1 MTPRMRRLTM
11 WPALLRVAIAAALA
25 AVVRA
30 TASAAVAA
38 AAATGLAA
46 AVGQQTTTD
55 GGYYYEAPT
64 AVPTAAPTAV
74 VTATITP
81 SPAATWAAT
90 LVPSPAPLPTVAEP
104 GTSGA
109 VCDGRARG
117 CQSGLRCISDA
128 TGGPCGP
135 IEEVVVGCG
144 ADEVADGTGVCAVW
158 VPKEG
163 DRCEGVE
170 CRGDSRGPPFSL
182 PNLECSQTTATPF
195 GLPNI
200 RRCLP
205 YRGVG
210 TACELTGPR
219 VCGEAQG
226 GGSPRLLCIDGTCQ
240 AGDTPS
246 VLGQPCDR
254 PCRDGT
260 ECFFVPFF
268 PQPMCHVR
276 GLGAGQ
282 ACGDFRLCDFGAGL
296 DCVDGSCAAK
306 SVPLGGVCNPQVRGQ
321 CSSDGGRDASGGT
334 RAGIVRCSFGTS
346 PGNPSTARCL
356 FTCDVAPSPGGP
368 LCTSEWDVCG
378 TRPRDQVRLIDGR
391 CVLGEV
397 RGDACTNPRS
407 FSCGGPSTPWT
418 CRPTDGDGGGS
429 GTVPSPATPGI
440 CAVTGAVGDACDAAS
455 DAQCGD
461 ELSCGPDGVCVDGG
475 VLPGGACARDADCSF
490 VAGVPAACAT
500 GRGADTST
508 CRQWR
513 GPFEACTGADAR
525 CWGGLACSED
535 ADASVCINADGGGR
549 LGSFCRTVQ
558 EDCVGLE
565 NAFCEASG
573 WRGAVCKVRVGE
585 GEVCDSLFNIWRVC
599 ADGLAC
605 MANGRP
611 QGRCV

>member
-1 MTPRMRRLTM
+1 MR
-11 WPALLRVAIAAALA
+11 WPTARACAPCGCPK
-25 AVVRA
+25 RA
-30 TASAAVAA
+30 TGAERLS
-38 AAATGLAA
+38 AAATHE
-46 AVGQQTTTD
+46 D
-55 GGYYYEAPT
+55 RPSPSPT
-64 AVPTAAPTAV
+64 SSVPRRRPPRLGSPTSAGASRTAASVRRVRSPAHGFVGRRRAEALHDCFASTARV
-74 VTATITP
+74 RPGTRRRSSASRVTAH
-81 SPAATWAAT
+81 
-90 LVPSPAPLPTVAEP
+90 
-104 GTSGA
+104 A
-109 VCDGRARG
+109 VM
-117 CQSGLRCISDA
+117 GLSASLCRSSRN
-128 TGGPCGP
+128 PC
-135 IEEVVVGCG
+135 VTCG
-144 ADEVADGTGVCAVW
+144 ALARVRRAV
-158 VPKEG
+158 
-163 DRCEGVE
+163 
-170 CRGDSRGPPFSL
+170 
-182 PNLECSQTTATPF
+182 TF
-195 GLPNI
+195 G
-200 RRCLP
+200 
-205 YRGVG
+205 
-210 TACELTGPR
+210 
-219 VCGEAQG
+219 
-226 GGSPRLLCIDGTCQ
+226 
-240 AGDTPS
+240 
-246 VLGQPCDR
+246 
-254 PCRDGT
+254 
-260 ECFFVPFF
+260 
-268 PQPMCHVR
+268 
-276 GLGAGQ
+276 
-282 ACGDFRLCDFGAGL
+282 CDFGAGL

-346 PGNPSTARCL
+346 PGNPPTARCL

-368 LCTSEWDVCG
+368 LCTGEWDVCG

-475 VLPGGACARDADCSF
+475 VLPGGACTRDADCSC
-490 VAGVPAACAT
+490 VAGVPATCAA
-500 GRGADTST
+500 GRGADTPT

-549 LGSFCRTVQ
+549 LGSFCRTVE

-585 GEVCDSLFNIWRVC
+585 GEVCDSLFNMWRVC